1 MPDAEKPQNQLA
13 NDKLLHRQVSKKASD
28 SLRASGEE
36 GMVLQLA
43 DGTIQA
49 CNAAGDRILGLTAEQ
64 LVGQNFLDPKWQF
77 IHEDGSPFLSEAH
90 PAIVALKT
98 GKPCLNVVCG
108 FYKPNSELVWLL
120 LSSQPLFQV
129 EGSNPYAIVT
139 TFLDITESKHAQL
152 EENCNCGEQTQQV
165 DADEKLHPQG
175 DGVFGHGESGIGYKD
190 VTNAPCPVPQAT
202 GRLSLYGHLGMEFPV
217 AFNEFQT
224 VWDSHRLFQQIAGT
238 LPGILYIYD
247 LIEERNSYA
256 NYEIAQGWGYTPA
269 EIQAMGKELFTQL
282 LHPED
287 LARLPSYFEKFN
299 SIRQGEV
306 LSFEYQIRHANGEWR
321 WFCSYDTVYS
331 RTADGL
337 PQYLLGIAFDITE
350 RRCTEISLRQ
360 SNERFE
366 LAAAAVNCLIYD
378 WEIHRNTV
386 ERTQGLTQV
395 FGYTQQEAEPNFE
408 WWQKL
413 IHPDDQQRVND
424 QFMASMAN
432 GNRYSIEYRVHHKD
446 GHYLWV
452 LDQGFAVRD
461 ANGQVVRVVGAT
473 TNITERQAA
482 LQERQQIEIN
492 LRESEERIRLATTA
506 AELGMWF
513 WNINTKELIWTEKC
527 KQLFGLAPEAEIGYE
542 FFLNC
547 VHLEDRQRVD
557 EAIARSVEEKI
568 DCDIEYRSLWSDGSI
583 HWIAAKGRVFYDAE
597 GKAVRLT
604 GIAQDITQRKQ
615 VENDLRQRETQL
627 RRLVDSNIIGI
638 MFATPNYITEANEA
652 FLEMVGY
659 TREELL
665 AGKVR
670 RQHMTPPEYHA
681 LDQQGIEQLLTVG
694 ICTPFEKEYIRK
706 DGSRIPIL
714 IGGALVERE
723 PASWICFILDLTPRK
738 QLEKALRQ
746 QAEELK
752 QANRNKDEFLAILS
766 HELRSPLNPILGW
779 SSLLKSRKFDEA
791 TTNRA
796 LETIERNAQL
806 QIQLIDELLDVSRI
820 IRGKLNLTFATVN
833 LASVIDAA
841 LETVRLIAQTKS
853 IQIKIQLDPNV
864 GKVLGDYYRLQQV
877 VGNLLSNAVKF
888 TPPHGSVE
896 VNLSLSRELTSHSAL
911 IQVKDTGQGIS
922 PEFLPHVFEYF
933 RQADSSTTR
942 KFGGLGLG
950 LAIVRHL
957 VELHGG
963 TATAASPGIGQGA
976 VFTIRLPV
984 MKESE
989 GVEGVEEV
997 GGAGE
1002 KFNSSLLCGLRILI
1016 VDDDVDTR
1024 EFLHFLLQQNGALI
1038 TAAASVTEALAFIA
1052 QTAPNLLIS
1061 DLGMPEMD
1069 GYSLIRLLRAMPKEK
1084 GGEIPAIALTAYAG
1098 ESDRDRVLAAGFQKH
1113 IAKPVQPTELLTS
1126 IADLLK
1132 ERVESEE

>member
-1 MPDAEKPQNQLA
+1 MPDAEKFHNQLV
-13 NDKLLHRQVSKKASD
+13 NHKLLHRQVSKKVNSSLVASQ
-28 SLRASGEE
+28 EE
-36 GMVLQLA
+36 GMVLQLP

-49 CNAAGDRILGLTAEQ
+49 CNVASDRILGLTAQQ
-64 LVGQNFLDPKWQF
+64 LVGQNLLDPKWQF
-77 IHEDGSPFLSEAH
+77 IHEDGSPLLSKIH
-90 PAIVALKT
+90 PTSVAQNT
-98 GKPCLNVVCG
+98 GKPCLNVECG
-108 FYKPNSELVWLL
+108 FYKPNGELVWLL
-120 LSSQPLFQV
+120 LSSQPLFQT
-129 EGSNPYAIVT
+129 EGSNLYAIVT
-139 TFLDITESKHAQL
+139 TFSDITASKHAQF
-152 EENCNCGEQTQQV
+152 EDDCSWEQNTQQV
-165 DADEKLHPQG
+165 DADE
-175 DGVFGHGESGIGYKD
+175 F
-190 VTNAPCPVPQAT
+190 QA
-202 GRLSLYGHLGMEFPV
+202 L
-217 AFNEFQT
+217 
-224 VWDSHRLFQQIAGT
+224 WDSQCLFQQIAGT
-238 LPGILYIYD
+238 LPGIIYIYD
-247 LIEERNSYA
+247 LIEQRNAYV
-256 NYEIAQGWGYTPA
+256 NYEIARGWGYTPA

-287 LARLPSYFEKFN
+287 LARLPSYFEQFN
-299 SIRQGEV
+299 SADRGEV
-306 LSFEYQIRHANGEWR
+306 LSFEYRIRHANGEWR
-321 WFCSYDTVYS
+321 WFCSYDTVHS

-350 RRCTEISLRQ
+350 RRHIEISLRQ

-378 WEIHRNTV
+378 WEIGRNTV

-395 FGYTQQEAEPNFE
+395 FGYTQQETEPTFQ
-408 WWQKL
+408 WWQER

-432 GNRYSIEYRVHHKD
+432 GNRYRIEYRVRHQD
-446 GHYLWV
+446 GRYLWV
-452 LDQGFAVRD
+452 EDQGFAVRD
-461 ANGQVVRVVGAT
+461 ENAQVVRVVGAST
-473 TNITERQAA
+473 DITEQQAA
-482 LQERQQIEIN
+482 LWERQKIETN
-492 LRESEERIRLATTA
+492 LRESEERIRLATNA

-513 WNINTKELIWTEKC
+513 WNITTNEVIWTDKC
-527 KQLFGLAPEAEIGYE
+527 RQLFGVSLEAEISFE
-542 FFLNC
+542 IFLNC
-547 VHLEDRQRVD
+547 VHPEDRQCIHQ
-557 EAIARSVEEKI
+557 AIACSLEEKV
-568 DCDIEYRSLWSDGSI
+568 DCDIEYRILWSDGSI
-583 HWIAAKGRVFYDAE
+583 HWISAKGRVFYDAE
-597 GKAVRLT
+597 GKPVRMMGT
-604 GIAQDITQRKQ
+604 TQDITQRKQ

-638 MFATPNYITEANEA
+638 MFATPDYITEANEA

-665 AGKVR
+665 AGKIR
-670 RQHMTPPEYHA
+670 RQDITPPEYHA
-681 LDQQGIEQLLTVG
+681 LDRQGIEQLLTVG
-694 ICTPFEKEYIRK
+694 LFTPFEKEYIRK

-714 IGGALVERE
+714 IGGALVDRD

-779 SSLLKSRKFDEA
+779 SSLLKSRKFDEV
-791 TTNRA
+791 TTSRA

-833 LASVIDAA
+833 LVAVIDAA
-841 LETVRLIAQTKS
+841 LETVRLIAETKS
-853 IQIKIQLDPNV
+853 IQIKVQVDRNV
-864 GKVLGDYYRLQQV
+864 GKVSGDYNRLQQV

-888 TPPHGSVE
+888 TPSRGSVE
-896 VNLSLSRELTSHSAL
+896 VSLSLSRELTSPSAL

-942 KFGGLGLG
+942 TFGGLGLG

-963 TATAASPGIGQGA
+963 TVKAASPGIGQGA
-976 VFTIRLPV
+976 VFTVRLPL
-984 MKESE
+984 MKETE
-989 GVEGVEEV
+989 GAGEAGGV
-997 GGAGE
+997 GE
-1002 KFNSSLLCGLRILI
+1002 KFNSSLLRGLRVLI

-1024 EFLHFLLQQNGALI
+1024 EFLHFLLQQNGASI
-1038 TAAASVTEALAFIA
+1038 AAAASVKEALRIIA
-1052 QTAPNLLIS
+1052 QTVPNLLIS

-1069 GYSLIRLLRAMPKEK
+1069 GYSLIKMLRAMPKEE

-1098 ESDRDRVLAAGFQKH
+1098 ESDRERVLAAGFQKH

-1126 IADLLK
+1126 IADLLGQNH
-1132 ERVESEE
+1132 R

>member
-1 MPDAEKPQNQLA
+1 MPDTEKSQNQLA
-13 NDKLLHRQVSKKASD
+13 NEKLLHRQVSKKANS
-28 SLRASGEE
+28 SLVVGGEE

-49 CNAAGDRILGLTAEQ
+49 CNPTCDRILGLTAEQ
-64 LVGQNFLDPKWQF
+64 LVGQNLLDPRWQF
-77 IHEDGSPFLSEAH
+77 IHEDGSGFLSETH
-90 PAIVALKT
+90 PAIVARNT

-108 FYKPNSELVWLL
+108 FYKPNGELVWLL
-120 LSSQPLFQV
+120 LSSQPLFQAGV
-129 EGSNPYAIVT
+129 STPYAIVT
-139 TFLDITESKHAQL
+139 TFSDITESKHAQL
-152 EENCNCGEQTQQV
+152 EENCSCTEETQRV
-165 DADEKLHPQG
+165 DA
-175 DGVFGHGESGIGYKD
+175 
-190 VTNAPCPVPQAT
+190 
-202 GRLSLYGHLGMEFPV
+202 
-217 AFNEFQT
+217 NEFQAL
-224 VWDSHRLFQQIAGT
+224 WDSQRLFQQIAGT

-247 LIEERNSYA
+247 VIEQRNSYV

-287 LARLPSYFEKFN
+287 LARLSSNLEKFN
-299 SIRQGEV
+299 SAANGEV
-306 LSFEYQIRHANGEWR
+306 LCFEYRIRHANGEWR

-350 RRCTEISLRQ
+350 RRHIETSLRQ

-378 WEIHRNTV
+378 WEIQRNTV

-395 FGYTQQEAEPNFE
+395 FGYTQQEAEPTFE

-413 IHPDDQQRVND
+413 IHPNDQQIVND
-424 QFMASMAN
+424 QFMASMVN
-432 GNRYSIEYRVHHKD
+432 GNRYRIKYRVRHKD
-446 GHYLWV
+446 GRYLWV
-452 LDQGFAVRD
+452 EDQGFAVRD
-461 ANGQVVRVVGAT
+461 ANGQVVRVVGAST
-473 TNITERQAA
+473 DITEQQAV
-482 LQERQQIEIN
+482 LRDRQQIETN

-506 AELGMWF
+506 AQLGMWF
-513 WNINTKELIWTEKC
+513 WNITTNELIWTEKC
-527 KQLFGLAPEAEIGYE
+527 KQLYGLSPEDEISFE
-542 FFLNC
+542 IFLNC
-547 VHLEDRQRVD
+547 VHPEDLHCIHEV
-557 EAIARSVEEKI
+557 IARCLEEKVE
-568 DCDIEYRSLWSDGSI
+568 CDIEYRSLWPDGSI
-583 HWIAAKGRVFYDAE
+583 HWIAAKGRIFFDTE
-597 GKAVRLT
+597 GRAVRMMGT
-604 GIAQDITQRKQ
+604 TQDITQRKQ
-615 VENDLRQRETQL
+615 AENDLRQRETQL

-638 MFATPNYITEANEA
+638 MFATPDYITEANEA

-665 AGKVR
+665 AGKVHR
-670 RQHMTPPEYHA
+670 RHITPPEYHA
-681 LDQQGIEQLLTVG
+681 LDQQGLEQLLTVG
-694 ICTPFEKEYIRK
+694 VCTPYEKEYIRK

-714 IGGALVERE
+714 IGGALVERS

-752 QANRNKDEFLAILS
+752 QVNRNKDEFLAILS

-779 SSLLKSRKFDEA
+779 SSLLKSRKFDEV

-833 LASVIDAA
+833 LVAVIDAA
-841 LETVRLIAQTKS
+841 LETVRLIAETKS
-853 IQIKIQLDPNV
+853 IQIKIQIDPNV
-864 GKVLGDYYRLQQV
+864 GKVSGDYYRLQQV

-896 VNLSLSRELTSHSAL
+896 VSLSLSQEFTSHSAL

-950 LAIVRHL
+950 LAIVHHL

-963 TATAASPGIGQGA
+963 TAIAASPGIGQGSI
-976 VFTIRLPV
+976 FTVRLPV
-984 MKESE
+984 IKESE
-989 GVEGVEEV
+989 GARAGGAE
-997 GGAGE
+997 GAGE
-1002 KFNSSLLCGLRILI
+1002 KFNLSVINGLRILI
-1016 VDDDVDTR
+1016 VDDDADTR
-1024 EFLHFLLQQNGALI
+1024 EFLRFLLQQNGAL
-1038 TAAASVTEALAFIA
+1038 TAVAASATEALSIVA
-1052 QTAPNLLIS
+1052 QTLPNLLIS

-1069 GYSLIRLLRAMPKEK
+1069 GYSLIRLLRAMPKEE

-1098 ESDRDRVLAAGFQKH
+1098 ESDRDRVLVAGFQKH
-1113 IAKPVQPTELLTS
+1113 VAKPVQPTELLIS
-1126 IADLLK
+1126 IADLLGQ
-1132 ERVESEE
+1132 RYN

>member
-1 MPDAEKPQNQLA
+1 MPDAEKFHNQLA
-13 NDKLLHRQVSKKASD
+13 NHKLLHRQVSKKANS
-28 SLRASGEE
+28 SLVASQEE
-36 GMVLQLA
+36 GMVLQLP

-49 CNAAGDRILGLTAEQ
+49 CNAASDRILGLTPQQ
-64 LVGQNFLDPKWQF
+64 LVGQNLLDPKWQF
-77 IHEDGSPFLSEAH
+77 IHEDGSPLLSETH
-90 PAIVALKT
+90 PAIVTQNT

-108 FYKPNSELVWLL
+108 FYKPNGELVWLL
-120 LSSQPLFQV
+120 LSSQPLFQT
-129 EGSNPYAIVT
+129 EGSNLYAIVT
-139 TFLDITESKHAQL
+139 TFSDITASKHAQFQDD
-152 EENCNCGEQTQQV
+152 CSCEQDTQQV
-165 DADEKLHPQG
+165 DADE
-175 DGVFGHGESGIGYKD
+175 F
-190 VTNAPCPVPQAT
+190 QA
-202 GRLSLYGHLGMEFPV
+202 L
-217 AFNEFQT
+217 
-224 VWDSHRLFQQIAGT
+224 WDSQRLFQQIAGT
-238 LPGILYIYD
+238 LPGIIYIYD
-247 LIEERNSYA
+247 LIEQRNAYV

-287 LARLPSYFEKFN
+287 LARLPSYLEQFN
-299 SIRQGEV
+299 SVRQGEV
-306 LSFEYQIRHANGEWR
+306 LSFEYRIRHANGEWR
-321 WFCSYDTVYS
+321 WFCSYDTLHS

-350 RRCTEISLRQ
+350 RRHIEISLRQ

-378 WEIHRNTV
+378 WEIGRNTV

-395 FGYTQQEAEPNFE
+395 FGYTQQETEPTFQ
-408 WWQKL
+408 WWQER
-413 IHPDDQQRVND
+413 IHPDDQQRIND
-424 QFMASMAN
+424 QFMASMVN
-432 GNRYSIEYRVHHKD
+432 GNRYRIEYRVRHQD
-446 GHYLWV
+446 GRYLWV
-452 LDQGFAVRD
+452 VDQGFAVRD
-461 ANGQVVRVVGAT
+461 ANGQVVRVVGAST
-473 TNITERQAA
+473 DITEQQAA
-482 LQERQQIEIN
+482 LWERQKIETN

-513 WNINTKELIWTEKC
+513 WNMTTNELIWTEKC
-527 KQLFGLAPEAEIGYE
+527 KQLYGLSPEAEISFE
-542 FFLNC
+542 IFLNS
-547 VHLEDRQRVD
+547 VHPEDRHCIH
-557 EAIARSVEEKI
+557 EAIAYCLEEKI
-568 DCDIEYRSLWSDGSI
+568 DCDIEYRTLWSDGSI

-597 GKAVRLT
+597 GKPVRMMGT
-604 GIAQDITQRKQ
+604 TQDITQRKQ
-615 VENDLRQRETQL
+615 VENDLRHRETQL

-638 MFATPNYITEANEA
+638 MFATPDYITEANEA

-665 AGKVR
+665 EGKIR
-670 RQHMTPPEYHA
+670 RQHITPPEYHA
-681 LDQQGIEQLLTVG
+681 LDRQGLEQLLTVG
-694 ICTPFEKEYIRK
+694 LFTPFEKEYIRK

-714 IGGALVERE
+714 IGGALVERD

-833 LASVIDAA
+833 LVAVIDAA
-841 LETVRLIAQTKS
+841 LETVRLIAETKS
-853 IQIKIQLDPNV
+853 IQIKVQLDPNV
-864 GKVLGDYYRLQQV
+864 GKVLGDYNRLQQV

-888 TPPHGSVE
+888 TPSRGSVE
-896 VNLSLSRELTSHSAL
+896 VSLSLSGELTSPSAL

-963 TATAASPGIGQGA
+963 TVKAASPGIGQGA
-976 VFTIRLPV
+976 IFTVRLPI

-989 GVEGVEEV
+989 SAGEAA
-997 GGAGE
+997 GAGD
-1002 KFNSSLLCGLRILI
+1002 KFNSSVLRGLRVLI

-1038 TAAASVTEALAFIA
+1038 TAAASVNEALQILA
-1052 QTAPNLLIS
+1052 QTVPNLLIS

-1069 GYSLIRLLRAMPKEK
+1069 GYSLIKMLRAMPKEE

-1098 ESDRDRVLAAGFQKH
+1098 EGDRDRVLAAGFQKH
-1113 IAKPVQPTELLTS
+1113 IAKPVQPTELLTT
-1126 IADLLK
+1126 ITELLGSNH
-1132 ERVESEE
+1132 R

>member
-1 MPDAEKPQNQLA
+1 MPDAEKFQNQLA
-13 NDKLLHRQVSKKASD
+13 NHKLLHRQVSKKAKS
-28 SLRASGEE
+28 SLVVSGEE

-49 CNAAGDRILGLTAEQ
+49 CNAASDRILGLTAEQ
-64 LVGQNFLDPKWQF
+64 LVGQNLLDPKWQF
-77 IHEDGSPFLSEAH
+77 IHEDGSPLLSEIH
-90 PAIVALKT
+90 PAIIAQNT

-108 FYKPNSELVWLL
+108 FYKPNGELVWLL
-120 LSSQPLFQV
+120 LSSQPLFQTQA
-129 EGSNPYAIVT
+129 SNLYAIVT
-139 TFLDITESKHAQL
+139 TFSDITESKHAQF
-152 EENCNCGEQTQQV
+152 EDDCSCEQDTQQV
-165 DADEKLHPQG
+165 DADE
-175 DGVFGHGESGIGYKD
+175 
-190 VTNAPCPVPQAT
+190 
-202 GRLSLYGHLGMEFPV
+202 
-217 AFNEFQT
+217 FQT
-224 VWDSHRLFQQIAGT
+224 LWDSQRLFQQIAGT
-238 LPGILYIYD
+238 LPGIIYIYD
-247 LIEERNSYA
+247 LIEQRNSYV

-269 EIQAMGKELFTQL
+269 EIQAMGKELFSQL

-287 LARLPSYFEKFN
+287 LARLSSYFEKFN
-299 SIRQGEV
+299 SVRQGEV
-306 LSFEYQIRHANGEWR
+306 LSFEYRIRHANGEWR
-321 WFCSYDTVYS
+321 WFCSYDTVHS

-350 RRCTEISLRQ
+350 RRHIEISLRQ

-378 WEIHRNTV
+378 WEIGRNTV

-395 FGYTQQEAEPNFE
+395 FGYTQQETEPTFQ
-408 WWQKL
+408 WWQER

-432 GNRYSIEYRVHHKD
+432 GNRYRIEYRVRHQD
-446 GHYLWV
+446 GRYLWV
-452 LDQGFAVRD
+452 EDQGFAVRD
-461 ANGQVVRVVGAT
+461 ANGQVVRVVGAST
-473 TNITERQAA
+473 DITEQQTA
-482 LQERQQIEIN
+482 LWERQKIETN
-492 LRESEERIRLATTA
+492 LRESEERIRLTTNA

-513 WNINTKELIWTEKC
+513 WNITTNEVIWTDKC
-527 KQLFGLAPEAEIGYE
+527 RQLFGLSLEAEINFE
-542 FFLNC
+542 IFLNC
-547 VHLEDRQRVD
+547 VHPEDRQCIH
-557 EAIARSVEEKI
+557 EAIARSLEEQVEY
-568 DCDIEYRSLWSDGSI
+568 DIEYRTLWSDGSI

-597 GKAVRLT
+597 GKAVRMMGT
-604 GIAQDITQRKQ
+604 TQDITQRKQ

-638 MFATPNYITEANEA
+638 MFATPDYITEANEA

-665 AGKVR
+665 AGKIH
-670 RQHMTPPEYHA
+670 RQHITPPEYHA
-681 LDQQGIEQLLTVG
+681 LDRQGLEQLLTVG

-779 SSLLKSRKFDEA
+779 SSLLKSRKFDEV

-833 LASVIDAA
+833 LVAVIDAA
-841 LETVRLIAQTKS
+841 LETVRLIAETKS
-853 IQIKIQLDPNV
+853 IQIKLQVDPKV
-864 GKVLGDYYRLQQV
+864 GKVLGDYNRLQQV

-888 TPPHGSVE
+888 TPSRGSVE
-896 VNLSLSRELTSHSAL
+896 VSLSLSGEFTSHSAL

-922 PEFLPHVFEYF
+922 PEFLPQVFEYF

-942 KFGGLGLG
+942 TFGGLGLG

-963 TATAASPGIGQGA
+963 TVRAASPGIGQGA
-976 VFTIRLPV
+976 VFTVRLPV

-989 GVEGVEEV
+989 GAGEA

-1002 KFNSSLLCGLRILI
+1002 EFNSSVLRGLRILI

-1038 TAAASVTEALAFIA
+1038 TAAASVNEALKIIA
-1052 QTAPNLLIS
+1052 QAVPNLLIS

-1069 GYSLIRLLRAMPKEK
+1069 GYSLIRMLRAMPKEE

-1126 IADLLK
+1126 IADLLGQNH
-1132 ERVESEE
+1132 R

>member
-1 MPDAEKPQNQLA
+1 MPDAEKSQNQLA
-13 NDKLLHRQVSKKASD
+13 NDNLLHRQVSKKANYP
-28 SLRASGEE
+28 LVASGEE
-36 GMVLQLA
+36 GMLLQLA
-43 DGTIQA
+43 DGSIQA
-49 CNAAGDRILGLTAEQ
+49 CNTAGDRILGLTTQQ
-64 LVGQNFLDPKWQF
+64 LVGQNLLDPKWQF
-77 IHEDGSPFLSEAH
+77 IHEDGTPLLSETH
-90 PAIVALKT
+90 PISVTQNT
-98 GKPCLNVVCG
+98 GRPCSNVVCG
-108 FYKPNSELVWLL
+108 FYQPNGELVWLL
-120 LSSQPLFQV
+120 LSSQPLFQA
-129 EGSNPYAIVT
+129 EGSNLYAIVT
-139 TFLDITESKHAQL
+139 TFSDITASKDAQF
-152 EENCNCGEQTQQV
+152 EQTGNCEPDTQRV
-165 DADEKLHPQG
+165 DTD
-175 DGVFGHGESGIGYKD
+175 
-190 VTNAPCPVPQAT
+190 
-202 GRLSLYGHLGMEFPV
+202 
-217 AFNEFQT
+217 EFQT
-224 VWDSHRLFQQIAGT
+224 LWDSHRLFQQIAGT

-247 LIEERNSYA
+247 LIEQRNSYV
-256 NYEIAQGWGYTPA
+256 NYEIAQSWGYTPA
-269 EIQAMGKELFTQL
+269 EIQAMGKDLSTQL

-287 LARLPSYFEKFN
+287 LARLPSYLEKFN
-299 SIRQGEV
+299 SVRQGEV
-306 LSFEYQIRHANGEWR
+306 LTFEYRIRHANGEWR
-321 WFCSYDTVYS
+321 WFCSYDTLHS
-331 RTADGL
+331 RNADGL

-350 RRCTEISLRQ
+350 RRHIEISLRQ

-378 WEIHRNTV
+378 WEIGRNTV

-395 FGYTQQEAEPNFE
+395 FGYTQQETEPTFE
-408 WWQKL
+408 WWQER

-432 GNRYSIEYRVHHKD
+432 GNRYRIEYRVRHQD
-446 GHYLWV
+446 GRYLWV
-452 LDQGFAVRD
+452 QDQGFAVRD
-461 ANGQVVRVVGAT
+461 ANGQVVRVVGAST
-473 TNITERQAA
+473 DITEQQAA
-482 LQERQQIEIN
+482 LQERQQIETN
-492 LRESEERIRLATTA
+492 LRESEERIRLATNA

-513 WNINTKELIWTEKC
+513 WNITTNEVIWTEKC
-527 KQLFGLAPEAEIGYE
+527 KQLFGVSLEAEISFE
-542 FFLNC
+542 IFLNC
-547 VHLEDRQRVD
+547 VHPEDRQCIH
-557 EAIARSVEEKI
+557 EAIARSLEEKV
-568 DCDIEYRSLWSDGSI
+568 DCDIEYRILWSDGSI

-597 GKAVRLT
+597 GQAVRMMGT
-604 GIAQDITQRKQ
+604 TQDITQRKQ

-638 MFATPNYITEANEA
+638 MFATPDYITEANEA

-659 TREELL
+659 TRAELL
-665 AGKVR
+665 AGKIR
-670 RQHMTPPEYHA
+670 RQNITPPEYHA
-681 LDQQGIEQLLTVG
+681 LDRQGLEQLLTVG

-714 IGGALVERE
+714 IGGALVEQD
-723 PASWICFILDLTPRK
+723 PVSWICFILDLTPRK

-820 IRGKLNLTFATVN
+820 IRGKLNLTFAPVN
-833 LASVIDAA
+833 LVAVIDAA
-841 LETVRLIAQTKS
+841 LETVRLIAETKS
-853 IQIKIQLDPNV
+853 IQIKVQVDPNV
-864 GKVLGDYYRLQQV
+864 GKVLGDYNRLQQV

-888 TPPHGSVE
+888 TPSRGSVE
-896 VNLSLSRELTSHSAL
+896 VSLSLSREFTSDSAL

-950 LAIVRHL
+950 LAIVHHL

-989 GVEGVEEV
+989 RV
-997 GGAGE
+997 GRAGEARE
-1002 KFNSSLLCGLRILI
+1002 KFNSSVLSGLRILI

-1038 TAAASVTEALAFIA
+1038 TAAASVNEAIYIIA
-1052 QTAPNLLIS
+1052 QAAPNLLIS
-1061 DLGMPEMD
+1061 DLGMPEID
-1069 GYSLIRLLRAMPKEK
+1069 GYSLIKLLRAMPKEK

-1126 IADLLK
+1126 IADLLGQNH
-1132 ERVESEE
+1132 E

>member
-1 MPDAEKPQNQLA
+1 MPDAEKSQNQLA
-13 NDKLLHRQVSKKASD
+13 NDKLLHWQVSKKANY
-28 SLRASGEE
+28 SLIASGEE

-43 DGTIQA
+43 DGTIQS
-49 CNAAGDRILGLTAEQ
+49 CNPAGDRILGLTREQ
-64 LVGQNFLDPKWQF
+64 LIGQNFLDLRWQF
-77 IHEDGSPFLSEAH
+77 VHEDGSPLLSESH
-90 PAIVALKT
+90 PAIVAQNT

-108 FYKPNSELVWLL
+108 FSKPNGEQVWLL

-129 EGSNPYAIVT
+129 EDSHPYAIVT
-139 TFLDITESKHAQL
+139 TFLDITESKHIQL
-152 EENCNCGEQTQQV
+152 EDDCNCGQDTQRV
-165 DADEKLHPQG
+165 DADE
-175 DGVFGHGESGIGYKD
+175 F
-190 VTNAPCPVPQAT
+190 QA
-202 GRLSLYGHLGMEFPV
+202 L
-217 AFNEFQT
+217 
-224 VWDSHRLFQQIAGT
+224 WDSHPLFQKIAGT
-238 LPGILYIYD
+238 LPGIVYIYD
-247 LIEERNSYA
+247 LIEQRNSYV

-269 EIQAMGKELFTQL
+269 EIQAMGKELLTKL
-282 LHPED
+282 LHPDD
-287 LARLPSYFEKFN
+287 LARLPSYLEKFN
-299 SIRQGEV
+299 SARQGEV
-306 LSFEYQIRHANGEWR
+306 LSFEYQIQHANGEWR
-321 WFCSYDTVYS
+321 WFYSYDTVYS
-331 RTADGL
+331 RNANGL

-350 RRCTEISLRQ
+350 RRRTEISLRQ

-366 LAAAAVNCLIYD
+366 LAAAAVHCLIYD
-378 WEIHRNTV
+378 WEIQRNTV

-395 FGYTQQEAEPNFE
+395 FGYTQQEAEPTFK
-408 WWQKL
+408 WWQER

-424 QFMASMAN
+424 HFIASMTN
-432 GNRYSIEYRVHHKD
+432 GNRYRIEYRVRHKD
-446 GHYLWV
+446 NRYLWV
-452 LDQGFAVRD
+452 LDQGFALKD
-461 ANGQVVRVVGAT
+461 ANGQVVRVVGSSSD
-473 TNITERQAA
+473 ITEQHAA
-482 LQERQQIEIN
+482 LRERQQIEIN
-492 LRESEERIRLATTA
+492 LRDSEERIRLATSA

-513 WNINTKELIWTEKC
+513 WNITTNELTWTEKC
-527 KQLFGLAPEAEIGYE
+527 QQLFGLSPEAEMGYE
-542 FFLNC
+542 IFLRSI
-547 VHLEDRQRVD
+547 HPEDCQVIQ
-557 EAIARSVEEKI
+557 EAIARSLEEKV

-597 GKAVRLT
+597 GKAVRLMGT
-604 GIAQDITQRKQ
+604 AQDITQRKQ
-615 VENDLRQRETQL
+615 VENNLRQRETQL

-638 MFATPNYITEANEA
+638 MFATPDYITEANEA

-659 TREELL
+659 TREEVLT
-665 AGKVR
+665 GKVR
-670 RQHMTPPEYHA
+670 RQHITPPEYHV
-681 LDQQGIEQLLTVG
+681 LDGQGIEQLLTVG

-714 IGGALVERE
+714 IGGALVEKD

-738 QLEKALRQ
+738 QLEKTLRQ

-853 IQIKIQLDPNV
+853 IQIKIQLDANV
-864 GKVLGDYYRLQQV
+864 VKVLGDYYRLQQV
-877 VGNLLSNAVKF
+877 IGNLLSNAVKF
-888 TPPHGSVE
+888 TPPNGSVE
-896 VNLSLSRELTSHSAL
+896 VSLSLSSKLTSHSAL
-911 IQVKDTGQGIS
+911 IKVKDTGLGIS

-963 TATAASPGIGQGA
+963 TVTADSPGIGKGA
-976 VFTIRLPV
+976 VFTVRLPV
-984 MKESE
+984 MKESGATGKAE
-989 GVEGVEEV
+989 GVGK
-997 GGAGE
+997 AGE
-1002 KFNSSLLCGLRILI
+1002 KFNSSLLRGLRILI
-1016 VDDDVDTR
+1016 VDDDIDTR
-1024 EFLHFLLQQNGALI
+1024 EFLHFFLQQNGALI
-1038 TAAASVTEALAFIA
+1038 TAAASVTEALANIA
-1052 QTAPNLLIS
+1052 QTVPNLLIS

-1069 GYSLIRLLRAMPKEK
+1069 GYSLIRLLRAMPKEE

-1113 IAKPVQPTELLTS
+1113 IAKPVKPTELLTS

-1132 ERVESEE
+1132 ERVRSRE

>member
-1 MPDAEKPQNQLA
+1 MPDAEKFHNQLA
-13 NDKLLHRQVSKKASD
+13 NHKLLHRQVSKKANS
-28 SLRASGEE
+28 SLVASQEE
-36 GMVLQLA
+36 GMVLQLP

-49 CNAAGDRILGLTAEQ
+49 CNAASDRILGLTPQQ
-64 LVGQNFLDPKWQF
+64 LVGQNLLDPKWQF
-77 IHEDGSPFLSEAH
+77 IHEDGSPLLSETH
-90 PAIVALKT
+90 PAIVTQNT

-108 FYKPNSELVWLL
+108 FYKPNGELVWLL
-120 LSSQPLFQV
+120 LSSQPLFQT
-129 EGSNPYAIVT
+129 EGSNLYAIVT
-139 TFLDITESKHAQL
+139 TFSDITASKHAQFQDD
-152 EENCNCGEQTQQV
+152 CSCEQDTQQV
-165 DADEKLHPQG
+165 DADE
-175 DGVFGHGESGIGYKD
+175 F
-190 VTNAPCPVPQAT
+190 QA
-202 GRLSLYGHLGMEFPV
+202 L
-217 AFNEFQT
+217 
-224 VWDSHRLFQQIAGT
+224 WDSHRLFQQVAGT

-247 LIEERNSYA
+247 LIEQRNAYV

-269 EIQAMGKELFTQL
+269 EIQAMGKELSTQL
-282 LHPED
+282 LHAED
-287 LARLPSYFEKFN
+287 LARLPSYLEKFN
-299 SIRQGEV
+299 SVRQGEV
-306 LSFEYQIRHANGEWR
+306 LSFEYRIRHANGEWR
-321 WFCSYDTVYS
+321 WFCSYDTLHS

-350 RRCTEISLRQ
+350 RRHIEISLRQ

-378 WEIHRNTV
+378 WEIGRNTV

-395 FGYTQQEAEPNFE
+395 FGYTQQETEPTFQ
-408 WWQKL
+408 WWQER

-432 GNRYSIEYRVHHKD
+432 GNRYRIEYRVRHQD
-446 GHYLWV
+446 GRYLWV
-452 LDQGFAVRD
+452 VDQGFAVRD
-461 ANGQVVRVVGAT
+461 ANGQVVRVVGAST
-473 TNITERQAA
+473 DITEQQAA
-482 LQERQQIEIN
+482 LWERQKIETN
-492 LRESEERIRLATTA
+492 LRESEERIRLATNA

-513 WNINTKELIWTEKC
+513 WNITTNEVIWTDKC
-527 KQLFGLAPEAEIGYE
+527 RQLFGLSLEAEISFE
-542 FFLNC
+542 IFLNC
-547 VHLEDRQRVD
+547 IYAEDRQCIH
-557 EAIARSVEEKI
+557 EAIARSLEEQV
-568 DCDIEYRSLWSDGSI
+568 DCDIEYRTLWSDGSI

-597 GKAVRLT
+597 GKPVRMMGT
-604 GIAQDITQRKQ
+604 TQDITQRKQ
-615 VENDLRQRETQL
+615 VENDLRHRETQL

-638 MFATPNYITEANEA
+638 MFATPDYITEANEA

-665 AGKVR
+665 EGKIR
-670 RQHMTPPEYHA
+670 RQHITPPEYHA
-681 LDQQGIEQLLTVG
+681 LDRQGLEQLLTVG
-694 ICTPFEKEYIRK
+694 LFTPFEKEYIRK

-714 IGGALVERE
+714 IGGALVERD

-833 LASVIDAA
+833 LVAVIDAA
-841 LETVRLIAQTKS
+841 LETVRLIAETKS
-853 IQIKIQLDPNV
+853 IQIKVQLDPNV
-864 GKVLGDYYRLQQV
+864 GKVLGDYNRLQQV

-888 TPPHGSVE
+888 TPSRGSVE
-896 VNLSLSRELTSHSAL
+896 VSLSLSRELISPSAL

-963 TATAASPGIGQGA
+963 TVRAASPGIGQGA
-976 VFTIRLPV
+976 IFTVRLPI

-989 GVEGVEEV
+989 GAGEAA
-997 GGAGE
+997 GAGD
-1002 KFNSSLLCGLRILI
+1002 KFNSSVLRGLRVLI

-1038 TAAASVTEALAFIA
+1038 TAAASVNEALKILA
-1052 QTAPNLLIS
+1052 QTVPNLLIS
-1061 DLGMPEMD
+1061 DLGMPEID
-1069 GYSLIRLLRAMPKEK
+1069 GYSLIKMLRAMPKEE

-1098 ESDRDRVLAAGFQKH
+1098 EGDRDRVLAAGFQKH

-1126 IADLLK
+1126 ITELLGSNH
-1132 ERVESEE
+1132 R

>member
-1 MPDAEKPQNQLA
+1 MPDTEKSQNQLA
-13 NDKLLHRQVSKKASD
+13 NEKLLLHLEVSQKANY
-28 SLRASGEE
+28 SLVASGEE

-49 CNAAGDRILGLTAEQ
+49 CSATCDRILGLTAEP
-64 LVGQNFLDPKWQF
+64 LVGQNLLDPKWQF
-77 IHEDGSPFLSEAH
+77 IHEDGSPLVSETH
-90 PAIVALKT
+90 PAIVAQNT

-108 FYKPNSELVWLL
+108 FYKPNGELVWLL
-120 LSSQPLFQV
+120 LSSKPLFQAGV
-129 EGSNPYAIVT
+129 TTPYAIVT
-139 TFLDITESKHAQL
+139 TFSDITESKHAQL
-152 EENCNCGEQTQQV
+152 EENSSSAQDTQQV
-165 DADEKLHPQG
+165 DADE
-175 DGVFGHGESGIGYKD
+175 F
-190 VTNAPCPVPQAT
+190 QA
-202 GRLSLYGHLGMEFPV
+202 L
-217 AFNEFQT
+217 
-224 VWDSHRLFQQIAGT
+224 WDSQRLFQQIAGT
-238 LPGILYIYD
+238 LPGILYIHD
-247 LIEERNSYA
+247 LIEQRNSYV

-287 LARLPSYFEKFN
+287 MARLPSYWEKFN
-299 SIRQGEV
+299 SACQGEV
-306 LSFEYQIRHANGEWR
+306 LSFEYRIRHANGEWR

-350 RRCTEISLRQ
+350 RRHIEISLRQ

-378 WEIHRNTV
+378 WELQRNTV

-395 FGYTQQEAEPNFE
+395 FGYTQQEAEPTFE
-408 WWQKL
+408 WWQER

-432 GNRYSIEYRVHHKD
+432 GNRYNIEYRVRHQD
-446 GHYLWV
+446 GRYLWV
-452 LDQGFAVRD
+452 EDQGFAVRD
-461 ANGQVVRVVGAT
+461 ANGQVVRVVGAST
-473 TNITERQAA
+473 DITSKQAA
-482 LQERQQIEIN
+482 LRDRQQIETN

-513 WNINTKELIWTEKC
+513 WNITTNELIWTEKC
-527 KQLFGLAPEAEIGYE
+527 QQLFGLKPEAEMGYE
-542 FFLNC
+542 IFLNC
-547 VHLEDRQRVD
+547 IHSEDRQRIH
-557 EAIARSVEEKI
+557 EAIARSLEEKV

-597 GKAVRLT
+597 GKAVRLMGT
-604 GIAQDITQRKQ
+604 AQDITQRKQ

-638 MFATPNYITEANEA
+638 MFTTPEYITEANEA

-665 AGKVR
+665 AGIHRK
-670 RQHMTPPEYHA
+670 QITPPEYHA
-681 LDQQGIEQLLTVG
+681 LDQQGLEQLLTVG

-714 IGGALVERE
+714 IGGALVERS
-723 PASWICFILDLTPRK
+723 PMSWICFILDLTPRK

-752 QANRNKDEFLAILS
+752 QANQNKDEFLAILS

-779 SSLLKSRKFDEA
+779 SSLLKSRKFDEV

-833 LASVIDAA
+833 LVAVIDAA
-841 LETVRLIAQTKS
+841 LETVRLIAETKS
-853 IQIKIQLDPNV
+853 IQIKIQLDSNV

-877 VGNLLSNAVKF
+877 VGNLLSNAIKF
-888 TPPHGSVE
+888 TPPNGSVE
-896 VNLSLSRELTSHSAL
+896 VSLSSSQEFSSHSAV

-950 LAIVRHL
+950 LAIVRHI

-963 TATAASPGIGQGA
+963 SAIATSPGIGQGA
-976 VFTIRLPV
+976 IFTVRLPV
-984 MKESE
+984 IKESE
-989 GVEGVEEV
+989 GVRAGAGETGGT
-997 GGAGE
+997 GGAAE
-1002 KFNSSLLCGLRILI
+1002 KFNSSVLSGLRILI
-1016 VDDDVDTR
+1016 VDDDADTR
-1024 EFLHFLLQQNGALI
+1024 EFLRFFLQQNGAL
-1038 TAAASVTEALAFIA
+1038 TTVAASATEALSVVA
-1052 QTAPNLLIS
+1052 QTVPNLLIS

-1069 GYSLIRLLRAMPKEK
+1069 GYSLIRLLRAMPKEE

-1098 ESDRDRVLAAGFQKH
+1098 ESDRDRVLVAGFQKH
-1113 IAKPVQPTELLTS
+1113 VAKPVQPTELLTS
-1126 IADLLK
+1126 IANLLGQNHH
-1132 ERVESEE
+1132 

>member
-1 MPDAEKPQNQLA
+1 MPDAEKSQNQL
-13 NDKLLHRQVSKKASD
+13 HWQVSKKTNY
-28 SLRASGEE
+28 SLVDSGEE

-49 CNAAGDRILGLTAEQ
+49 SNGAGDRILGLTAKQ
-64 LVGQNFLDPKWQF
+64 LVGQNLLDPKWQF
-77 IHEDGSPFLSEAH
+77 IHEDGSPLLSETH
-90 PAIVALKT
+90 PTSVTQNT

-108 FYKPNSELVWLL
+108 FYKPNGELVWLL
-120 LSSQPLFQV
+120 FSSQPLFQT
-129 EGSNPYAIVT
+129 EASNLYAIVT
-139 TFLDITESKHAQL
+139 TFSDITASKHAQF
-152 EENCNCGEQTQQV
+152 EDDCSYEQDIQRV
-165 DADEKLHPQG
+165 DA
-175 DGVFGHGESGIGYKD
+175 
-190 VTNAPCPVPQAT
+190 
-202 GRLSLYGHLGMEFPV
+202 
-217 AFNEFQT
+217 NEFQAL
-224 VWDSHRLFQQIAGT
+224 WDSQRLFQQIAGT
-238 LPGILYIYD
+238 LPGIIYIYD
-247 LIEERNSYA
+247 LIQQQNAYV
-256 NYEIAQGWGYTPA
+256 NYEIAQSWGYTPA
-269 EIQAMGKELFTQL
+269 EIQAMGKELFSQL

-299 SIRQGEV
+299 SVRQGEV
-306 LSFEYQIRHANGEWR
+306 LSFEYRIRHANGEWR
-321 WFCSYDTVYS
+321 WFCSYDTIHS

-337 PQYLLGIAFDITE
+337 PEYLLGIAFDITE
-350 RRCTEISLRQ
+350 RRHIEISLRQ

-378 WEIHRNTV
+378 WEIGRNTV

-395 FGYTQQEAEPNFE
+395 FGYTQQETEPTFQ
-408 WWQKL
+408 WWQER

-432 GNRYSIEYRVHHKD
+432 GNRYRIEYRVRHQD
-446 GHYLWV
+446 GRYLWV
-452 LDQGFAVRD
+452 EDQGFAVRD
-461 ANGQVVRVVGAT
+461 ANGQVVRVVGAST
-473 TNITERQAA
+473 DITEQQAA
-482 LQERQQIEIN
+482 LWERQQIETN
-492 LRESEERIRLATTA
+492 LRESEERIRLATNA

-513 WNINTKELIWTEKC
+513 WNLTTNEVIWTEKC
-527 KQLFGLAPEAEIGYE
+527 RQLFGLSPEAEISFE
-542 FFLNC
+542 IFLNC
-547 VHLEDRQRVD
+547 VHPEDRQCIH
-557 EAIARSVEEKI
+557 EAIARSLAEKVE
-568 DCDIEYRSLWSDGSI
+568 CNIEYRNIWSDASI
-583 HWIAAKGRVFYDAE
+583 HWIAAKGRIFYDADA
-597 GKAVRLT
+597 KAVRMMGT
-604 GIAQDITQRKQ
+604 TQDITQRKQ

-638 MFATPNYITEANEA
+638 MFATPDYITEANEA

-665 AGKVR
+665 AGKIHT
-670 RQHMTPPEYHA
+670 QHITPLEYHA
-681 LDQQGIEQLLTVG
+681 LDRQGLEQLLTVG
-694 ICTPFEKEYIRK
+694 VCTPFEKEYIRK

-714 IGGALVERE
+714 IGGALVERD

-779 SSLLKSRKFDEA
+779 SSLLKSRKFDEV

-806 QIQLIDELLDVSRI
+806 QIQLIDGLLDVSRI

-833 LASVIDAA
+833 LVAVIDAA
-841 LETVRLIAQTKS
+841 LETVRLIAETKS
-853 IQIKIQLDPNV
+853 IQIQIQVDPNV
-864 GKVLGDYYRLQQV
+864 SKVLGDYYRLQQV

-888 TPPHGSVE
+888 TPSHGSVE
-896 VNLSLSRELTSHSAL
+896 VSLSLSRELTSHSAL

-922 PEFLPHVFEYF
+922 PEFLPHVFESF

-942 KFGGLGLG
+942 EFGGLGLG

-963 TATAASPGIGQGA
+963 TVTAASPGIGQGA
-976 VFTIRLPV
+976 VFTVKLPV
-984 MKESE
+984 IKES
-989 GVEGVEEV
+989 GKV
-997 GGAGE
+997 GEARESGK
-1002 KFNSSLLCGLRILI
+1002 KFNSSLLRGLRILI

-1038 TAAASVTEALAFIA
+1038 TAAASVNEAFMIIA
-1052 QTAPNLLIS
+1052 QAIPNLVIS

-1069 GYSLIRLLRAMPKEK
+1069 GYSLIRKLRAMPKEE

-1126 IADLLK
+1126 IADLLGQNHH
-1132 ERVESEE
+1132 

>member
-1 MPDAEKPQNQLA
+1 MPDAEKFHNQLA
-13 NDKLLHRQVSKKASD
+13 NHKLLHRQVSKKANS
-28 SLRASGEE
+28 SLVASQEE
-36 GMVLQLA
+36 GMVLQLP

-49 CNAAGDRILGLTAEQ
+49 CNAASDRILGLTAQQ
-64 LVGQNFLDPKWQF
+64 LVGQNLLDPKWQF
-77 IHEDGSPFLSEAH
+77 IHEDGSPLLSETH
-90 PAIVALKT
+90 PTRVTQNT

-108 FYKPNSELVWLL
+108 FYKPNNELVWLL
-120 LSSQPLFQV
+120 FSSQPLFQT
-129 EGSNPYAIVT
+129 EASNLYAIVT
-139 TFLDITESKHAQL
+139 TFSDITESKHAQS
-152 EENCNCGEQTQQV
+152 EKNCNCEQDTQRF
-165 DADEKLHPQG
+165 DA
-175 DGVFGHGESGIGYKD
+175 
-190 VTNAPCPVPQAT
+190 
-202 GRLSLYGHLGMEFPV
+202 
-217 AFNEFQT
+217 NEFQKL
-224 VWDSHRLFQQIAGT
+224 WDSHRLFQQIAGT
-238 LPGILYIYD
+238 LPGIIYIYD
-247 LIEERNSYA
+247 LIEQRNSYV
-256 NYEIAQGWGYTPA
+256 NYEIAQSWGYTPV

-287 LARLPSYFEKFN
+287 LARLPSYLEQFN
-299 SIRQGEV
+299 SAYQGEV
-306 LSFEYQIRHANGEWR
+306 LSFEYRIRHANGEWR
-321 WFCSYDTVYS
+321 WFCSYDTVHS

-350 RRCTEISLRQ
+350 RRHIETSLRQ

-378 WEIHRNTV
+378 WEISRNTV

-395 FGYTQQEAEPNFE
+395 FGYTQQETEPTFE
-408 WWQKL
+408 WWQER

-424 QFMASMAN
+424 QFMASMTN
-432 GNRYSIEYRVHHKD
+432 GNRYRIEYRVRHQD
-446 GHYLWV
+446 GRYLWV
-452 LDQGFAVRD
+452 VDQGFAVRD
-461 ANGQVVRVVGAT
+461 ENAQVVRVVGAST
-473 TNITERQAA
+473 DITEQQAA
-482 LQERQQIEIN
+482 NWERQKIETN
-492 LRESEERIRLATTA
+492 LRESEERIRLATNA

-513 WNINTKELIWTEKC
+513 WDITTNEVIWTEKC
-527 KQLFGLAPEAEIGYE
+527 YQLFGVSLEAEISFE
-542 FFLNC
+542 IFLNC
-547 VHLEDRQRVD
+547 VHPEDRHCIH
-557 EAIARSVEEKI
+557 EAIARSLEENVE
-568 DCDIEYRSLWSDGSI
+568 CDIEYRIPWSDGSF

-597 GKAVRLT
+597 GQPVRMMGT
-604 GIAQDITQRKQ
+604 TQDITRRKQ

-638 MFATPNYITEANEA
+638 MFATPDYITEANEA

-665 AGKVR
+665 TGKIR
-670 RQHMTPPEYHA
+670 RQHITPPEYHTF
-681 LDQQGIEQLLTVG
+681 DRQGLEQLLTVG
-694 ICTPFEKEYIRK
+694 LFTPFEKEYIRK

-714 IGGALVERE
+714 IGGALVERD

-779 SSLLKSRKFDEA
+779 SSLLKSRKFDEV

-833 LASVIDAA
+833 LVAVIDAA
-841 LETVRLIAQTKS
+841 LETVRLIAETKS
-853 IQIKIQLDPNV
+853 IQIKVQVDPNV
-864 GKVLGDYYRLQQV
+864 GKVLGDYNRLQQV

-888 TPPHGSVE
+888 TPSRGSVE
-896 VNLSLSRELTSHSAL
+896 VSLSLSNELTFPSVL
-911 IQVKDTGQGIS
+911 IKVKDTGQGIS

-942 KFGGLGLG
+942 TFGGLGLG

-957 VELHGG
+957 IELHGG
-963 TATAASPGIGQGA
+963 TVRAASPGIGQGA
-976 VFTIRLPV
+976 VFTVRLPV
-984 MKESE
+984 MKES
-989 GVEGVEEV
+989 
-997 GGAGE
+997 GGAEKAAKAGE
-1002 KFNSSLLCGLRILI
+1002 KFNSSVLRGLRVLI

-1038 TAAASVTEALAFIA
+1038 TAAASVKEALMIISQAV
-1052 QTAPNLLIS
+1052 PNLLIS

-1069 GYSLIRLLRAMPKEK
+1069 GYSLIKMLRAMPKEE
-1084 GGEIPAIALTAYAG
+1084 GGGIPAIALTAYAG

-1126 IADLLK
+1126 IADLLGQNHG
-1132 ERVESEE
+1132 

>member
-1 MPDAEKPQNQLA
+1 MPDAEKSQNQLA
-13 NDKLLHRQVSKKASD
+13 NEKLLHPQVSKKANY
-28 SLRASGEE
+28 SLVARKED

-43 DGTIQA
+43 DGTIAA
-49 CNAAGDRILGLTAEQ
+49 CNATCDRILGLTAEQ
-64 LVGQNFLDPKWQF
+64 LVGQNLLDPRWQF
-77 IHEDGSPFLSEAH
+77 IHEDGSVFLYETYPVIIARN
-90 PAIVALKT
+90 T

-108 FYKPNSELVWLL
+108 FYKPNGQLVWLL
-120 LSSQPLFQV
+120 VSSQPLFQAGV
-129 EGSNPYAIVT
+129 STPYAIVT
-139 TFLDITESKHAQL
+139 TFSDITESKHAQL
-152 EENCNCGEQTQQV
+152 QENCSCAQDTQQV
-165 DADEKLHPQG
+165 DADEFKAH
-175 DGVFGHGESGIGYKD
+175 
-190 VTNAPCPVPQAT
+190 
-202 GRLSLYGHLGMEFPV
+202 
-217 AFNEFQT
+217 
-224 VWDSHRLFQQIAGT
+224 WDSQRLFQQIAGT

-247 LIEERNSYA
+247 LIEQRNSYV
-256 NYEIAQGWGYTPA
+256 NYEIAQSWGYTPA

-287 LARLPSYFEKFN
+287 LPRLSSNLERFN
-299 SIRQGEV
+299 SAGNGEV
-306 LSFEYQIRHANGEWR
+306 LSFEYRIRHANGEWR

-337 PQYLLGIAFDITE
+337 PQYILGIAFDITE
-350 RRCTEISLRQ
+350 RRHTEISLRQ

-378 WEIHRNTV
+378 WEIQRNTV

-395 FGYTQQEAEPNFE
+395 FGYTQQEAEPTFE
-408 WWQKL
+408 WWQER

-424 QFMASMAN
+424 EFMASMAD
-432 GNRYSIEYRVHHKD
+432 GNRYSIKYRVRHKD
-446 GHYLWV
+446 GRYLWV
-452 LDQGFAVRD
+452 EDQAFAVRD
-461 ANGQVVRVVGAT
+461 ANGQIVRVVGT
-473 TNITERQAA
+473 TTDITEQQAV
-482 LQERQQIEIN
+482 LRERQQIETN

-513 WNINTKELIWTEKC
+513 WNITTNEVIWTEKC
-527 KQLFGLAPEAEIGYE
+527 YQMFGVSPEAEISFE
-542 FFLNC
+542 IFLNC
-547 VHLEDRQRVD
+547 VHPEDRQCIH
-557 EAIARSVEEKI
+557 EAIARSLEEKVE
-568 DCDIEYRSLWSDGSI
+568 CDIEYRSLWSDSSI
-583 HWIAAKGRVFYDAE
+583 HWIAAKGRIFYDAE
-597 GKAVRLT
+597 GKAVRMMGT
-604 GIAQDITQRKQ
+604 TQDITQRKQ
-615 VENDLRQRETQL
+615 AENDLRQRETQL

-638 MFATPNYITEANEA
+638 MFATPDYITEANEA

-665 AGKVR
+665 TGKVYR
-670 RQHMTPPEYHA
+670 RHITPPEYHA
-681 LDQQGIEQLLTVG
+681 LDQQGLEQLLTVG
-694 ICTPFEKEYIRK
+694 VCTPYEKEYICK

-714 IGGALVERE
+714 IGGALVERD
-723 PASWICFILDLTPRK
+723 PMSWICFILDLTPNK

-752 QANRNKDEFLAILS
+752 QLNRNKDEFLAILS

-779 SSLLKSRKFDEA
+779 SSLLKSRKFDEV

-833 LASVIDAA
+833 LVAVIDAA
-841 LETVRLIAQTKS
+841 LETVRLIAETKS

-896 VNLSLSRELTSHSAL
+896 VSLSLSQEFTSPSAL

-963 TATAASPGIGQGA
+963 TAIAASPGIGQGA
-976 VFTIRLPV
+976 IFTVRLPL
-984 MKESE
+984 MKES
-989 GVEGVEEV
+989 
-997 GGAGE
+997 GGAGRAGRAGGAGG
-1002 KFNSSLLCGLRILI
+1002 KFNSSVLSGLRILI
-1016 VDDDVDTR
+1016 VDDDADTR
-1024 EFLHFLLQQNGALI
+1024 EFMRFFLQENGAL
-1038 TAAASVTEALAFIA
+1038 TAVAASATEALSIVA
-1052 QTAPNLLIS
+1052 QTVPNLLIS

-1069 GYSLIRLLRAMPKEK
+1069 GYSLIRLLRAMPKEE

-1098 ESDRDRVLAAGFQKH
+1098 ESDRHRVLAAGFQKH

-1126 IADLLK
+1126 IADLLRQSRK
-1132 ERVESEE
+1132 

>member
-1 MPDAEKPQNQLA
+1 MPDAEKSQNQLA
-13 NDKLLHRQVSKKASD
+13 NDKLMHRQVSKKTNY
-28 SLRASGEE
+28 SLVASGEE

-49 CNAAGDRILGLTAEQ
+49 CNAAGDRILGLTAEK
-64 LVGQNFLDPKWQF
+64 LVGQNLLDPKWQF
-77 IHEDGSPFLSEAH
+77 IHEDGTPLLSETN
-90 PAIVALKT
+90 PISVTQNT

-108 FYKPNSELVWLL
+108 FYKPNGELAWLL
-120 LSSQPLFQV
+120 LSSQPLFQA
-129 EGSNPYAIVT
+129 EGSNLYAIVT
-139 TFLDITESKHAQL
+139 TFSDITESKDAQL
-152 EENCNCGEQTQQV
+152 EQNANCEPDTQRV
-165 DADEKLHPQG
+165 DTD
-175 DGVFGHGESGIGYKD
+175 
-190 VTNAPCPVPQAT
+190 
-202 GRLSLYGHLGMEFPV
+202 
-217 AFNEFQT
+217 EFQT
-224 VWDSHRLFQQIAGT
+224 LWDSHCLFQQIAGT

-247 LIEERNSYA
+247 LIEQRNSYV
-256 NYEIAQGWGYTPA
+256 NYEIAQSWGYTPA
-269 EIQAMGKELFTQL
+269 EIQAMGKDFTQL

-287 LARLPSYFEKFN
+287 LARLPSYLEKFN
-299 SIRQGEV
+299 SVRQGEV
-306 LSFEYQIRHANGEWR
+306 LSFEYRIRHANGEWR
-321 WFCSYDTVYS
+321 WFCSYDTLHS

-350 RRCTEISLRQ
+350 RRHIEISLRQ

-378 WEIHRNTV
+378 WEIGRNTV

-395 FGYTQQEAEPNFE
+395 FGYTQQETEPTFE
-408 WWQKL
+408 WWQER

-424 QFMASMAN
+424 QFIASIAN
-432 GNRYSIEYRVHHKD
+432 GNRYRIEYRVRHQD
-446 GHYLWV
+446 GRYLWV
-452 LDQGFAVRD
+452 EDQGFAVRD
-461 ANGQVVRVVGAT
+461 ANGQVVRVVGAST
-473 TNITERQAA
+473 DITEQQAA
-482 LQERQQIEIN
+482 LQERQQIETN
-492 LRESEERIRLATTA
+492 LRESEERIRLATNA

-513 WNINTKELIWTEKC
+513 WNITTNEVIWTEKC
-527 KQLFGLAPEAEIGYE
+527 KQLFGMSLEAEISFE
-542 FFLNC
+542 IFLNC
-547 VHLEDRQRVD
+547 VYPEDRQCIH
-557 EAIARSVEEKI
+557 EAIAHSIEEKV
-568 DCDIEYRSLWSDGSI
+568 DCDIEYRILWSDGSI

-597 GKAVRLT
+597 GQAVRMMGT
-604 GIAQDITQRKQ
+604 TQDITQRKQ

-638 MFATPNYITEANEA
+638 MFATPDYITEANEA

-665 AGKVR
+665 AGKLR
-670 RQHMTPPEYHA
+670 RQNMTPPEYHA
-681 LDQQGIEQLLTVG
+681 LDRQGLEQLLTVG

-706 DGSRIPIL
+706 DGCRIPIL
-714 IGGALVERE
+714 IGGALVERD

-833 LASVIDAA
+833 LIAVIDAA
-841 LETVRLIAQTKS
+841 LETVRLIAETKS
-853 IQIKIQLDPNV
+853 IQIKVQVDPNV
-864 GKVLGDYYRLQQV
+864 GKVLGDYNRLQQV

-888 TPPHGSVE
+888 TPSRGSVE
-896 VNLSLSRELTSHSAL
+896 VSLSLSREFTSDSAL

-950 LAIVRHL
+950 LAIVHHL

-963 TATAASPGIGQGA
+963 TATATSPGIGQGA

-984 MKESE
+984 MKETE
-989 GVEGVEEV
+989 GAVGVREV
-997 GGAGE
+997 GE
-1002 KFNSSLLCGLRILI
+1002 KLNSSLLRGLRILI

-1038 TAAASVTEALAFIA
+1038 TAAASVNEAISIIA

-1061 DLGMPEMD
+1061 DLGMPEID
-1069 GYSLIRLLRAMPKEK
+1069 GYSLIKLLRAMPKEK

-1126 IADLLK
+1126 IADLL
-1132 ERVESEE
+1132 RQNHD